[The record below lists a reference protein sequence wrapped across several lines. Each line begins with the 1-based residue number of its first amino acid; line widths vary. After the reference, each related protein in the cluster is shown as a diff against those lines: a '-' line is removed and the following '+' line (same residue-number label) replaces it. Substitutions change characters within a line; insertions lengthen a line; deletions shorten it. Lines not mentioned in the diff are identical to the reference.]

1 MVYRLQRRD
10 GEILDI
16 TVAVVIGIELSSGQ
30 SDRVASG
37 WITDLSFNPV
47 VLRKRLT
54 IRTGESII
62 GTPAVA
68 LVLH

>member
-16 TVAVVIGIELSSGQ
+16 TVAVVIGIELSRSQ
-30 SDRVASG
+30 PDCVASS
-37 WITDLSFNPV
+37 WITDLGFNPV

-54 IRTGESII
+54 VRTRESII

>member
-1 MVYRLQRRD
+1 MVYRFQRRD

-16 TVAVVIGIELSSGQ
+16 TVAVVIGIELSSIQ
-30 SDRVASG
+30 PDYVAPG

-54 IRTGESII
+54 VRTGESII
-62 GTPAVA
+62 GAPAVA